1 VTKVPETQ
9 PRRRISFRNT
19 PPPPQKVEQQI
30 QQQTL
35 DPDQAEAMD
44 KQPVPDEGA
53 IPPEPGIQEKGEQ

>member
-1 VTKVPETQ
+1 VTKVPETL

-19 PPPPQKVEQQI
+19 PPTPRKVEQQI
-30 QQQTL
+30 QQQPL

-53 IPPEPGIQEKGEQ
+53 VPPEPEIEEKGEQ